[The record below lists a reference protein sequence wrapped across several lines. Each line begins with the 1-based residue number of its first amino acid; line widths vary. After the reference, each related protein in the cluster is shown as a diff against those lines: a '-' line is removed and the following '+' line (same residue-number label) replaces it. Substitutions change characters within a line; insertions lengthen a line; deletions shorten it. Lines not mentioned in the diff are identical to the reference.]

1 LAAGLAGALAAG
13 PARADETLAA
23 MADELG
29 ATFRALSAQPEP
41 PYFASWA
48 MVEHRSRSIQATHG
62 ALAGVDHDHW
72 RRGDIDIRVG
82 SMQLDN
88 THEVRD
94 ASWFSMPHR
103 KPVMAPLSGDAAPL
117 RALFA
122 RASDEVFRQAR
133 GQLVQVRA
141 NEAVKVARQDTSD
154 DFSPAPPAR
163 VVSPAPTL
171 AIDEAAWTTHLREA
185 SRVYLSSPAVLDSAA
200 RLEWTTDSRWLV
212 TSEGTAILDHRP
224 HLRVSTWGR
233 AVADDGMSLEV
244 YDYVDAATP
253 EKLPTPEKL
262 VAMSRGVAD
271 RLTALR
277 AAPAAEPWTG
287 PAILGGRA
295 AGVFFHEIFGHRVE
309 GHRQKDESEGQT
321 FRSYVGR
328 PVLPEFLDV
337 VDDPNQATLGAID
350 LNGHYLHDAEGV
362 PAERVTL
369 VDHGVLR
376 GFLMSRSPVEGFSRS
391 NGHGRAQPGRAAVA
405 RQANLRVEARG
416 MVGSE
421 RLRDRLRAEAK
432 AQGRTFGMY
441 FDDIAGGFT
450 LTGRSLP
457 NSFVVKPVGAWRVY
471 VDGRPDE
478 LVRGVD
484 MVGTPLQSFAL
495 ITAAAEPVEVFNG
508 VCGAESGWVP
518 VSASAPALLV
528 KTVEIQRREK
538 AHDRPPILPAP
549 AP

>member
-1 LAAGLAGALAAG
+1 
-13 PARADETLAA
+13 
-23 MADELG
+23 
-29 ATFRALSAQPEP
+29 
-41 PYFASWA
+41 
-48 MVEHRSRSIQATHG
+48 
-62 ALAGVDHDHW
+62 
-72 RRGDIDIRVG
+72 
-82 SMQLDN
+82 MQLDN

-94 ASWFSMPHR
+94 ASWFSAPRRHAL
-103 KPVMAPLSGDAAPL
+103 MAPLGGDAAPL
-117 RALFA
+117 RALLA

-133 GQLVQVRA
+133 GQLLKVRA
-141 NEAVKVARQDTSD
+141 NEAVKVEREDASH
-154 DFSPAPPAR
+154 DFSPAAPAR
-163 VVSPAPTL
+163 ATAEAPVL
-171 AIDEAAWTTHLREA
+171 QVDEAAWTAHLREA
-185 SRVYLSSPAVLDSAA
+185 SRAYLSAPAVIDSAA
-200 RLEWTTDSRWLV
+200 RLEWSTETRMLV

-244 YDYVDAATP
+244 YDYVDAASTQ
-253 EKLPTPEKL
+253 KLPSPAAL
-262 VAMSRGVAD
+262 LAMAQGVAD

-277 AAPAAEPWTG
+277 SAPAAEPWTG

-309 GHRQKDESEGQT
+309 GHRQKDENEGQT

-337 VDDPNQATLGAID
+337 IDDPTASTLGPHD
-350 LNGHYLHDAEGV
+350 LAGHYAHDDEGV
-362 PAERVTL
+362 PAERVSL
-369 VDHGVLR
+369 VERGVLR

-391 NGHGRAQPGRAAVA
+391 NGHGRAQPGRAPVA

-416 MVGSE
+416 MLGPE
-421 RLRDRLRAEAK
+421 RLRDRLRAEAR
-432 AQGRTFGMY
+432 AQGKAFGMY

-484 MVGTPLQSFAL
+484 VVGTPLQSFAR
-495 ITAAAEPVEVFNG
+495 IAAAAEPVEVFNG

-518 VSASAPALLV
+518 VSAASPALLV
-528 KTVEIQRREK
+528 TSVEIQRREK

-549 AP
+549 TP